1 MGTRG
6 LMAFAHNGEVKGMY
20 NHFDSYPSGLGEDL
34 VQFILKQ
41 DGNFDEAKELFKNLV
56 AVDEE
61 VPPTEDQ
68 KLALLRYYDPKVST
82 GRTDEWYSLLR
93 ETQGN
98 PEATLKAGFYVDGKE
113 FAKDS
118 LFCEW
123 GYVIDFDR
131 EVLEVYRGFQNDPHN
146 EGRFAQPEPGYVS
159 PGYGEGPTN
168 YYTIRLFTEISF
180 SKLEKKETMSAIEKT
195 VYEEDDE
202 D

>member
-6 LMAFAHNGEVKGMY
+6 LMAFAYDGEVKGMY
-20 NHFDSYPSGLGEDL
+20 NHFDSYPQGLGEDL
-34 VQFILKQ
+34 VNFILSKSG
-41 DGNFDEAKELFKNLV
+41 DFDEVKDLFKNLV

-61 VPPTEDQ
+61 QAPTEDQ

-82 GRTDEWYSLLR
+82 GSTDEWYALLR

-98 PEATLKAGFYVDGKE
+98 PEATLKAGFYVDGLE

-123 GYVIDFDR
+123 GYVIDLDR
-131 EVLEVYRGFQNDPHN
+131 EVLEVYRGFQTGSHT

-159 PGYGEGPTN
+159 PGYAEEGPTN
-168 YYTIRLFTEISF
+168 YYTIRLFKEIPF
-180 SKLEKKETMSAIEKT
+180 SELEKNSTMNAIELEA
-195 VYEEDDE
+195 YPDE